1 MEIITGYKGEPH
13 VESAQD
19 RAVHQAIVGEG
30 SYILDVGNNL
40 SAEVVSA
47 NEIRI
52 HDGVLSQQG
61 CFGAV
66 ANGTYD
72 ALAIANGSQG
82 MLRKD
87 LIVCRYTKTGRVEN
101 QELVVI
107 QGTPS
112 ASNPAVP
119 ACNTGTIADGDS
131 PVDFPLYVVNI
142 SGISVTGVERVAEIR
157 GLAGRFDDLEERL
170 DGVDASISAIRT
182 DMGGVKM
189 KAVIRQDITLPA
201 GGGGIS
207 QTVVSFENYLPSNA
221 QLVGVDITMGDFRLP
236 YVRDG
241 APATWVAKKWE
252 RAIRIDNST
261 SAWPADQY
269 IMYATLFYTEV
280 TP

>member
-13 VESAQD
+13 VKSAQD
-19 RAVHQAIVGEG
+19 RAAHQAIVGEG
-30 SYILDVGNNL
+30 SYILEVGNNL

-61 CFGAV
+61 CFGAIET
-66 ANGTYD
+66 GTYD
-72 ALAIANGSQG
+72 TLAIANGSQG
-82 MLRKD
+82 MQRKD
-87 LIVCRYTKTGRVEN
+87 LIVCRYTKVGKVES

-119 ACNTGTIADGDS
+119 ASNTGTIASGDS

-142 SGISVTGVERVAEIR
+142 SGISVAGVDRLAEIR
-157 GLAGRFDDLEERL
+157 GLAGKFDDIEERL
-170 DGVDASISAIRT
+170 DGVDASISAIQT
-182 DMGGVKM
+182 AMGAVKM
-189 KAVIRQDITLPA
+189 KAVIRQDVTLPT
-201 GGGGIS
+201 GGGSTS

-221 QLVGVDITMGDFRLP
+221 QLVGVDVTMGDFHFP

-241 APATWVAKKWE
+241 RPATWVSKKWE
-252 RAIRIDNST
+252 KSIRIDNTT

-269 IMYATLFYTEV
+269 IMYATLFYVEV